1 MLASAS
7 FSSGEIVPSLAGI
20 VLLFK
25 IAAGT
30 CAAELASMNQALA
43 FLSRLDLFGVRLL
56 RVAIAVILLWIG
68 GLKAFPY
75 EADGITS
82 FVANSPLMSFFYNHP
97 ETYQDHRN
105 REGEL
110 VPENR
115 EWHRENN
122 TYGFAYGLGALLC
135 VMGILLLLDGVSPL
149 LGLAGGLLVFIMSI
163 GTLSFLVT
171 TPETWVPAL
180 GDIHHGFPYLSAA
193 GRLVLKDF
201 IMMGGAVVVIADS
214 SRRALLRR
222 ES

>member
-1 MLASAS
+1 
-7 FSSGEIVPSLAGI
+7 
-20 VLLFK
+20 
-25 IAAGT
+25 
-30 CAAELASMNQALA
+30 MNQALV
-43 FLSRLDLFGVRLL
+43 FLSRLDLFGVRVL

-75 EADGITS
+75 EADGITP
-82 FVANSPLMSFFYNHP
+82 FVANSPLMSFFYNNP
-97 ETYQDHRN
+97 EAYLEHRN

-110 VPENR
+110 IPENR
-115 EWHRENN
+115 EWHRDNN

-135 VMGILLLLDGVSPL
+135 AMGILLLLGGVSPL

-171 TPETWVPAL
+171 TPETWVPSL
-180 GDIHHGFPYLSAA
+180 GDSHHGFPYLSAA

-214 SRRALLRR
+214 SRRALVRR

>member
-1 MLASAS
+1 
-7 FSSGEIVPSLAGI
+7 
-20 VLLFK
+20 
-25 IAAGT
+25 
-30 CAAELASMNQALA
+30 MNQALA

-56 RVAIAVILLWIG
+56 RLAIAVILLWIG

-75 EADGITS
+75 EADGITP

-97 ETYQDHRN
+97 EAYQDHRN

-110 VPENR
+110 VHENR
-115 EWHRENN
+115 EWHQKNN

-180 GDIHHGFPYLSAA
+180 GDIHHGFPFLSAA

-201 IMMGGAVVVIADS
+201 IMMGGAVVVMADS
-214 SRRALLRR
+214 SRRVLVRR
-222 ES
+222 GV

>member
-1 MLASAS
+1 MNPAL
-7 FSSGEIVPSLAGI
+7 
-20 VLLFK
+20 
-25 IAAGT
+25 
-30 CAAELASMNQALA
+30 EL
-43 FLSRLDLFGVRLL
+43 LSRLDLFGIRLL

-75 EADGITS
+75 EADGITP
-82 FVANSPLMSFFYNHP
+82 FVANSPLMSFFYHHP
-97 ETYQDHRN
+97 ADYKEHRN

-110 VPENR
+110 IPENR

-122 TYGFAYGLGALLC
+122 TYGFAYGLGALLGA
-135 VMGILLLLDGVSPL
+135 MGILLLLDSVSPL

-180 GDIHHGFPYLSAA
+180 GDSHHGFPYLSAA

-201 IMMGGAVVVIADS
+201 IMMGGAVVVLADS
-214 SRRALLRR
+214 ARRALAPR
-222 ES
+222 

>member
-1 MLASAS
+1 M
-7 FSSGEIVPSLAGI
+7 
-20 VLLFK
+20 K
-25 IAAGT
+25 H
-30 CAAELASMNQALA
+30 ALA

-75 EADGITS
+75 EADGITP
-82 FVANSPLMSFFYNHP
+82 FVANSPLMSFFYKHP
-97 ETYQDHRN
+97 EAYQDHRN

-110 VPENR
+110 NPENR

-122 TYGFAYGLGALLC
+122 TYGFAYGLGTLLC
-135 VMGILLLLDGVSPL
+135 AMGILLLLDGASPL
-149 LGLAGGLLVFIMSI
+149 LGLVGGLLVFIMSI

-171 TPETWVPAL
+171 TPETWVPPL

-201 IMMGGAVVVIADS
+201 IMMGGAVVIIADS
-214 SRRALLRR
+214 AKRSLATTRIRGCAAH
-222 ES
+222 S